1 MDLVSLDDFAALVTA
16 RRTSLL
22 LDADRE
28 VPGELIARLCE
39 LAMWAPNHKKTWPW
53 RFASFTGEG
62 RNRIGEAYFD
72 DLVAA
77 GADPRHPKLTKTKGK
92 YARAGAIVAVGSA
105 PDDDA
110 SLDAENAYAVAA
122 GIEHMLLG
130 ATAAGLGSFWGSP
143 PLLEAPT
150 ALQLCGFEPGTK
162 ILALVY
168 LGWPIGEM
176 PAVERPPVV
185 VNAIG

>member
-1 MDLVSLDDFAALVTA
+1 MDFEAFATLVKA

-22 LDADRE
+22 LDAERP
-28 VPGELIARLCE
+28 VPAALIAELCE

-53 RFASFTGEG
+53 RFANFTGTG
-62 RNRIGEAYFD
+62 RNSIGEAYYE

-77 GADPRHPKLTKTKGK
+77 GADPRHPKVTKTKGK

-105 PDDDA
+105 RDFDET
-110 SLDAENAYAVAA
+110 LDAENAYAVAA
-122 GIEHMLLG
+122 GIEHILLG

-143 PLLEAPT
+143 PILDAPT
-150 ALQLCGFEPGTK
+150 VTALCGFEKDTK
-162 ILALVY
+162 ILGLIY

-176 PAVERPPVV
+176 PAVERPPVIITTV
-185 VNAIG
+185 A